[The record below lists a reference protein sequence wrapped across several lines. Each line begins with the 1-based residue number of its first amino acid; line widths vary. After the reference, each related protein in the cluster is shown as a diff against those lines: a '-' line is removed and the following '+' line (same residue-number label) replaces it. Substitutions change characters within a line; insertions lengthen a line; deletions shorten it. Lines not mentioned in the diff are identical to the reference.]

1 MNPNNQWKAS
11 EELEEQ
17 SNHKTAAGTD
27 NTAIWEVGV
36 TADGAFRL
44 EDVRVADLQALSA
57 APHLSVRLFANVVA
71 L

>member
-1 MNPNNQWKAS
+1 MKSFWRV
-11 EELEEQ
+11 EEQ

-27 NTAIWEVGV
+27 NAAIGEVGV

>member
-27 NTAIWEVGV
+27 NTAIGEVGV
-36 TADGAFRL
+36 TANCAFRL